1 MQALECITP
10 PLLIFSFFFAAVSCG
25 NNLFHRLSTG
35 RRIVGVP
42 SQPVRAR
49 RRHPNNAG
57 RRRPVQAQR
66 RCQSHAGSGC
76 LAHT

>member
-1 MQALECITP
+1 MQALGCITP
-10 PLLIFSFFFAAVSCG
+10 RLLILSFFVLLYLVAIIYSIAY
-25 NNLFHRLSTG
+25 G
-35 RRIVGVP
+35 RDVE
-42 SQPVRAR
+42 SLQPIRAR

-66 RCQSHAGSGC
+66 RCQSHAGRGC